1 MQWQQILFA
10 NLLKPQGHDEPQD
23 VPMEVEHAGESDDD
37 WEDEERVGLLT
48 FPPGEEGFFQ
58 SHAGGEAVLH
68 DILGGMTNLC
78 IILTIFTVLHASLIS
93 PVSTLIHTHRKIT
106 SSNRWM
112 HGSAKPPFWQQ
123 HTFSG
128 SASEIQYPRL
138 VVKNLGLLMLCH
150 STVYMLFLWYFTLLI
165 FFFHMQILPP
175 ANLAT
180 QLRFCIQT
188 RLFFY
193 TVFLAQHQRNP
204 HFRSP
209 WSFLRFIGNCLRVP
223 IGIRC
228 MFVHLVYTRLMMSP
242 LWSSVFLGQWMGIIP
257 SSSLTALFTLAPH
270 EQI

>member
-1 MQWQQILFA
+1 M
-10 NLLKPQGHDEPQD
+10 
-23 VPMEVEHAGESDDD
+23 
-37 WEDEERVGLLT
+37 T
-48 FPPGEEGFFQ
+48 FPPGEEGFLQ

-68 DILGGMTNLC
+68 DILGGMTNSC

-150 STVYMLFLWYFTLLI
+150 STVYMLFPLVFYTTYFFLPHADLTTHQFSHSAEVLYTNKTHLLHSFFGTTPEKPTLP
-165 FFFHMQILPP
+165 FFLELLEIYWQLQQVCPQFSLDALAKALYHLHHVCDFFSPCLKNQESNL
-175 ANLAT
+175 ANLISLT
-180 QLRFCIQT
+180 NLVQRMMLTLRFNVKSSSGST
-188 RLFFY
+188 M
-193 TVFLAQHQRNP
+193 H
-204 HFRSP
+204 
-209 WSFLRFIGNCLRVP
+209 CLRVP

-242 LWSSVFLGQWMGIIP
+242 S
-257 SSSLTALFTLAPH
+257 
-270 EQI
+270 